1 MAKDAKKSIPID
13 AEIVEKLKKLR
24 AEQQRDQLTVGML
37 NAQQFELTANMLG
50 KGQEMRTIMKDLE
63 DKHGKGS
70 LNLDTGELELDAD
83 EPNS

>member
-1 MAKDAKKSIPID
+1 MTKVKKSIAID
-13 AEIVEKLKKLR
+13 TELVEKLRKLR
-24 AEQQRDQLTVGML
+24 AEQQQDQLTVGML
-37 NAQQFELTANMLG
+37 SAQQFELTANMLG

-70 LNLDTGELELDAD
+70 LNLDTGELELTDD

>member
-1 MAKDAKKSIPID
+1 MTKVKKSIPID

-24 AEQQRDQLTVGML
+24 SKQQQDQLTVGML
-37 NAQQFELTANMLG
+37 SAQQFELTANMLG

-63 DKHGKGS
+63 DKHGKGY
-70 LNLDTGELELDAD
+70 LNLDTGELELADD

>member
-1 MAKDAKKSIPID
+1 MTKVKKSIAID
-13 AEIVEKLKKLR
+13 TEIVEKLKKLR
-24 AEQQRDQLTVGML
+24 AEQQQDQLTVGML
-37 NAQQFELTANMLG
+37 SAQQFELTANMLG

-70 LNLDTGELELDAD
+70 LNLDTGELELADD

>member
-24 AEQQRDQLTVGML
+24 AEQQQDQLTVGML
-37 NAQQFELTANMLG
+37 SAQQFELTANMLG
-50 KGQEMRTIMKDLE
+50 KGQEMRNIMKDLE

-70 LNLDTGELELDAD
+70 LNLDTGELELADD